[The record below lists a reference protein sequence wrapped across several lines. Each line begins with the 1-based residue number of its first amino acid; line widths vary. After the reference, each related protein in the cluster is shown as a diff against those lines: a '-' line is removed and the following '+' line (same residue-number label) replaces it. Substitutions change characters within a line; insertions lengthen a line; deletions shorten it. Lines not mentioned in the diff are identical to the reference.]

1 MINLDDEL
9 AEEYLAE
16 SRHHV
21 AKLQTDLLDIE
32 ARGAAIEEEAVNRAF
47 RAVHSIKGGASLFDL
62 VKIRELA
69 HKTEDVLAL
78 IRSRE
83 MIPTQDRISVLL
95 SATDRLNELI
105 QNPANSNQAD
115 ITKILTALAALPM
128 DSPASAQK
136 GYTSAVDQAPQGNR
150 QLRVLIV
157 EDDFTSRLLL
167 QTFLSRYGECHIAVN
182 GKEAVEAFRAA
193 LEQGQIYDLICMDI
207 MMPEMDG
214 REAVRHVRGIEEAHG
229 IFSNAGAKIIM
240 TTAVTD
246 LKEVIRCFQELCD
259 CYLVKPIDLTQLL
272 SQLKSFQLIQ

>member
-1 MINLDDEL
+1 MIKLDDEL

-32 ARGAAIEEEAVNRAF
+32 ARGAVIDEEAVNRAF